1 MLRLF
6 HKLIFKNNHVKSLG
20 STSEAAENSV
30 NHASQ
35 NNGIRELN
43 DQYLFLKKGDRDERG

>member
-1 MLRLF
+1 M
-6 HKLIFKNNHVKSLG
+6 KSLG

-43 DQYLFLKKGDRDERG
+43 DQYLFFKKGDRDERG